1 MYNRV
6 KFMLRLSLLQKFSFK
21 NKNKEVFVINKKHNN
36 LNKNKVNNIIIR
48 KIHSSKNEEPRN
60 PFNIKIIIA
69 SIVCGTLFILKKN
82 K

>member
-1 MYNRV
+1 MYNRI
-6 KFMLRLSLLQKFSFK
+6 KFMLRLSLLQKFNFK

-48 KIHSSKNEEPRN
+48 KIHSYKQEDPRN
-60 PFNIKIIIA
+60 PFDIKIIIA
-69 SIVCGTLFILKKN
+69 SIVLGSLFVFKKN

>member
-21 NKNKEVFVINKKHNN
+21 NKNKTDFVINKKHNN
-36 LNKNKVNNIIIR
+36 LNKNKVNNIIR
-48 KIHSSKNEEPRN
+48 KFHSSSKQEDPRN
-60 PFNIKIIIA
+60 PFNIKVIVA
-69 SIVCGTLFILKKN
+69 SIVCGTLFIYKKN